1 MSRNKESKPLQ
12 DNKNFQPRVLIVLPV
27 FNEEKTIHKTL
38 EYIANTEYPST
49 HYQVVIGS
57 DASTD
62 STDVIISQF
71 VQDRP
76 NFIFER
82 ITERSGKPMV
92 LNNLVKKYSRDFE
105 ILLFMDCGALI
116 DSDAIHQLIKN
127 FTKEKVGIVAANFKY
142 KPDPH
147 NTEVAKQEKIYI
159 DRENEIKHL
168 ESLNWGS
175 VMGVF
180 GACYAVRKSLF
191 KPFPKNFIVD
201 DFYITMHVLKEG
213 FDALHEPKA
222 LVLDYNNSTMQN
234 EFKRKVRISIGNYQ
248 NLAEYFQLLWERG
261 WGVGFSFLSHKVL
274 RWLGPFFI
282 IIMFLCSLWLGQ
294 DFYLFKLIAGAQIL
308 ILLLPILDFV
318 LKKLGINIQFLR
330 NISYFYFMNFA
341 LLIGFFKYL
350 GGVKSSIWTPL
361 RN

>member
-1 MSRNKESKPLQ
+1 MQ